1 MGMTGVAILRT
12 VGLEEK
18 YCVGEKKK
26 RR

>member
-18 YCVGEKKK
+18 YCVAEKKK